1 MKTPVRSSHGR
12 LEYTGRIARD
22 AFAVW
27 AESPEGLT
35 AIDRV
40 AAHVGFAF
48 FGKTYSAQQQ
58 IWRQLTKTARA
69 ESVAAAVQREVDA
82 ALNRLDTF
90 VFADALPSCM
100 VDLRR
105 LIVVPRLFVNGEA
118 YRRIQHAFDVQPAVR
133 GLKGG
138 EALRRW
144 FVTTVIDSLA
154 TAVASMH
161 PSLRHPV
168 PVGEGWTIV
177 GIDRDFEWHTPF
189 KGPAWPGHYFMLEIT
204 PRPITRAV
212 RSEVG
217 EAIAQLQTA
226 LPQLS
231 QADRD
236 EILRRASL
244 SLDQLFGSNRSAA
257 KAARYLV
264 HHS

>member
-1 MKTPVRSSHGR
+1 MKTPVRSSRGR
-12 LEYTGRIARD
+12 LEYTGRLGRD

-48 FGKTYSAQQQ
+48 FGKTHSAERQ
-58 IWRQLTKTARA
+58 IWRQLTRTART
-69 ESVAAAVQREVDA
+69 ESVAAAVQREVDTA
-82 ALNRLDTF
+82 ITRLETF
-90 VFADALPSCM
+90 VFADALPSCS

-118 YRRIQHAFDVQPAVR
+118 YRRIQHAFDIQPAVR

-144 FVTTVIDSLA
+144 FVTTVIDSLG

-177 GIDRDFEWHTPF
+177 GIDREFEWQVPF
-189 KGPAWPGHYFMLEIT
+189 KGPAWHGHYYMLET
-204 PRPITRAV
+204 TRRPFTRAV
-212 RSEVG
+212 RAEVSEV
-217 EAIAQLQTA
+217 IAQMKAA
-226 LPQLS
+226 LAELS
-231 QADRD
+231 RADRD

-244 SLDQLFGSNRSAA
+244 SLDQLFGSTRGAD
-257 KAARYLV
+257 KARRYLLTR
-264 HHS
+264 S

>member
-22 AFAVW
+22 LFAVW
-27 AESPEGLT
+27 AESPEGLN

-58 IWRQLTKTARA
+58 IWRQLTKTART

-82 ALNRLDTF
+82 AIDRLETF
-90 VFADALPSCM
+90 VFADALPNCT

-118 YRRIQHAFDVQPAVR
+118 YRRIQHAFDIQPAVR

-138 EALRRW
+138 EELRRW

-161 PSLRHPV
+161 PSLRHPL
-168 PVGEGWTIV
+168 PVGESWTIV
-177 GIDRDFEWHTPF
+177 GIDREFEWHVPF
-189 KGPAWPGHYFMLEIT
+189 KGPAWHGHYYMMETTL
-204 PRPITRAV
+204 RPVTRAV
-212 RSEVG
+212 RAEVG
-217 EAIAQLQTA
+217 EAIAHMKTA

-244 SLDQLFGSNRSAA
+244 SLDQLFGATRAPAKAQRYLLNRS
-257 KAARYLV
+257 
-264 HHS
+264 